1 MEGLQMSQMK
11 VAQENSHDLHSAD
24 HDHHLAVSGD
34 HKLNLEQTPRSVF
47 GKEVHFIGNMKSDE
61 DVQINGRV
69 NGIIESRENKIEV
82 GADGLI
88 HANVIAKCVIVR
100 GEWVGD
106 IHASEQVTI
115 TSTGKVTGN
124 ITTPDVMIE
133 DGALVKGNIDMQKHD
148 IFKQNAAAEVHD
160 EGHNKSGF
168 GFLFNKKTRDAIS
181 DVPALPD
188 AHVSMHPAETLIHLS
203 ADHKMSFE
211 GQGDSQSYIGPSINL
226 QGELISGECVIIEG
240 NFEGVIYFK
249 NNNLGIGPR
258 SQIKANVI
266 VNSLFLDGEV
276 EGDIYAGNLVVVNEK
291 GKARGKIRSPRV
303 STEKGA
309 MLMGS
314 VEMESQNLE
323 EIYAQIKET
332 SAHTQAPQAERVE
345 MRADENMNAHVNSNV
360 KFNQNNTQQKDSAW
374 PIFYPRS

>member
-1 MEGLQMSQMK
+1 MSQMK
-11 VAQENSHDLHSAD
+11 VAQENSHDLHSTE
-24 HDHHLAVSGD
+24 HDHHLAVASD
-34 HKLNLEQTPRSVF
+34 NKLNLEQTPRSVF

-61 DVQINGRV
+61 DVQINGRI
-69 NGIIESRENKIEV
+69 NGIIESRENKVEI

-88 HANVIAKCVIVR
+88 HANVVARCVIVH

-148 IFKQNAAAEVHD
+148 IFKQNTVAEVQD
-160 EGHNKSGF
+160 EGNSKSGF
-168 GFLFNKKTRDAIS
+168 GFLFHKKNRDAGA

-188 AHVSMHPAETLIHLS
+188 AHPMHPAETLIHLS

-211 GQGDSQSYIGPSINL
+211 GQGDNQSYIGPSISL

-240 NFEGVIYFK
+240 NYEGIIYFK
-249 NNNLGIGPR
+249 NNNLGVGPR

-266 VNSLFLDGEV
+266 VNSLFLDGEIL
-276 EGDIYAGNLVVVNEK
+276 GDIYAGNLVVVNEK

-314 VEMESQNLE
+314 VEMEPQNLE
-323 EIYAQIKET
+323 EIYAQIKEA
-332 SAHTQAPQAERVE
+332 SVHTQVPQPEKVE
-345 MRADENMNAHVNSNV
+345 MRADEHINAHVSSNV